1 MKKRF
6 ILFAVI
12 TLSLLTMI
20 LYYSPNT
27 SAHSES
33 VFVTGEIVNV
43 REKPDTSYSIVTQ
56 VRKGET
62 YPIVSAENGWYQIKL
77 PSGQEGW
84 VAGWLVKRQTVPS
97 SNPTRGIVTASS
109 LNVRSEPSSDSS
121 KVGTL
126 EQGDRVKILD
136 ENNGWSKIDF
146 NGTIAWISSQYIEI
160 SDSVPVS
167 SEVSSPNQI
176 NILYDATNIRKKP
189 TLKSKIVKQASSG
202 DIFTV
207 LEKDGDW
214 FKIEYSPGKTGY
226 VASWIVSVNAA
237 TQKNN
242 FKKYDGAKTIVIDP
256 GHGGR
261 DQGTTGTSGVL
272 EKDLTLRIGNTL
284 AKKLNKSG
292 YNVILTR
299 STEEYISLAE
309 RTKQAQ
315 ISGADAF
322 ISLHYDSIDN
332 KEVEGH
338 TSYYYHEGDQKLA
351 EAVHNNITDAVM
363 ISDRGV
369 RFGNYYV
376 LRENTRP
383 SVLLELGYLSN
394 PHEEEIIKSIQYQE
408 KVANAILEG
417 INQYFGH

>member
-12 TLSLLTMI
+12 TLLLTMI
-20 LYYSPNT
+20 IYYSPNT
-27 SAHSES
+27 SADSES
-33 VFVTGEIVNV
+33 VIVTGEIVNV

-62 YPIVSAENGWYQIKL
+62 YPVVSVENGWYQIKL

-84 VAGWLVKRQTVPS
+84 VAGWLVDKQTITS
-97 SNPTRGIVTASS
+97 SSTTSGTVSASS
-109 LNVRSEPSSDSS
+109 LNVRSEPSSTSS

-126 EQGDRVKILD
+126 EKGERVKILD
-136 ENNGWSKIDF
+136 DNNGWSQIEF
-146 NGTIAWISSQYIEI
+146 NGNVAWVSSQYIET
-160 SDSVPVS
+160 SNSEPVS
-167 SEVSSPNQI
+167 SVVSSPNQI

-226 VASWIVSVNAA
+226 VASWIVSANQAG
-237 TQKNN
+237 QINN
-242 FKKYDGAKTIVIDP
+242 FKEYDGAKTIVIDP

-261 DQGTTGTSGVL
+261 DQGATGTSGVL

-284 AKKLNKSG
+284 AKKLNKAG

-299 STEEYISLAE
+299 STEEYISLEE

-332 KEVEGH
+332 NEVEGH
-338 TSYYYHEGDQKLA
+338 TSYYYHDRDQKLA

-369 RFGNYYV
+369 RFGDYYV
-376 LRENTRP
+376 LRENTQP

-394 PHEEEIIKSIQYQE
+394 PHEEEIIKSVQYQE

-417 INQYFGH
+417 INQYFGN